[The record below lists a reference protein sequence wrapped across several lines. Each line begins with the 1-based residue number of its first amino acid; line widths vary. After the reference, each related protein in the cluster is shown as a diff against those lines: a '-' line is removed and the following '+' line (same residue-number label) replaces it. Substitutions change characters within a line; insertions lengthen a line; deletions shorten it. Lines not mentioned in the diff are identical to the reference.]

1 MKKYIKAFT
10 LVELIVWITISMLLM
25 FSVSMFVSNG
35 IKNITNQKSSLEND
49 IKTKD
54 FTKSLYD
61 SLNSIDKTFAYKI
74 WSNNELLLKVNKLYD
89 KWGFLYIWSWNLD
102 KYYCDSWSESDITNH
117 FINKNFIPF
126 EWMGWDIFDWK
137 SYDNWTISTN
147 MFSWTIN
154 SNKNLVWPTD
164 LIDNW
169 WVWFVSDTLWHSIYK
184 FNYPA
189 LTNFTKI
196 VWKEVFWDEFSDWS
210 IWTWVFLNNPTWLSY
225 ATIWSTW
232 YLFIS
237 DTLNDRVLYLN
248 LNTNKIYKLL
258 WREEWL
264 KEPTGIYYDDTEK
277 TLYIANSWKKQIL
290 AYSSSWSFVSSV
302 NFNFTPKK
310 DIKDINKLVFSF
322 HYSSGYLNPDITWPS
337 LTGSFSFTNILAWE
351 DLLTTWTHDLNYHFV
366 DFTNPPVSEVL
377 CLFWPFPKY
386 ILSWTTPIKCTLS
399 NTWIIWNYRY
409 QTFTW
414 WENYNIKINDISGP
428 DFWNIWAYY
437 IGLDM
442 YSWSTLKKTYYFPYF
457 SKTDSDIFTKS
468 DNILKVLTWWLW
480 YPTGI
485 YASWSNIIFND
496 FLQRKKIEI
505 TKTWSLAL
513 ITNLSN
519 FDFSKLQTNT
529 LIDNTLY
536 NPIDN
541 YEISV
546 VDNVLNIYL
555 NYYKNFSCYNLDENK
570 WKSKEFIIKK
580 NLK

>member
-1 MKKYIKAFT
+1 MKKFIKAFT

-74 WSNNELLLKVNKLYD
+74 WWNDEVLLKVNKLYD
-89 KWGFLYIWSWNLD
+89 KGWFLYIWSGNLD

-117 FINKNFIPF
+117 LITKNFIPF
-126 EWMGWDIFDWK
+126 EWKWGDIFNWK
-137 SYDNWTISTN
+137 SYDNWTIITN

-154 SNKNLVWPTD
+154 SYNNLVWPTD
-164 LIDNW
+164 MIDNW
-169 WVWFVSDTLWHSIYK
+169 WVWYVSDTLGHSIYR

-189 LTNFTKI
+189 LTNFIKI
-196 VWKEVFWDEFSDWS
+196 VWKDVFWDEFSDWS
-210 IWTWVFLNNPTWLSY
+210 IWTWVFLNNPTGLSY

-264 KEPTGIYYDDTEK
+264 KEPTGIYYDNTDK

-290 AYSSSWSFVSSV
+290 VYSSSWSFVSNV
-302 NFNFTPKK
+302 NLNFTPKK

-322 HYSSGYLNPDITWPS
+322 HYGSGYLNPDITWPS
-337 LTGSFSFTNILAWE
+337 TTGSFSFTNIIAWE
-351 DLLTTWTHDLNYHFV
+351 DLLSTWTHDLNYHFV
-366 DFTNPPVSEVL
+366 DFTNPPVAEGQ
-377 CLFWPFPKY
+377 CTWPFPKY
-386 ILSWTTPIKCTLS
+386 ILSWGTPVKCTLP
-399 NTWIIWNYRY
+399 WIWIFWNYRY

-428 DFWNIWAYY
+428 DFGNIWAYY
-437 IGLDM
+437 IGLYM

-485 YASWSNIIFND
+485 YANWSNLVFND
-496 FLQRKKIEI
+496 FLNRKKIEI
-505 TKTWSLAL
+505 TKTWSFVSS
-513 ITNLSN
+513 TNLTN
-519 FDFSKLQTNT
+519 YDFSKLQSNT
-529 LIDNTLY
+529 LIDSTLFT
-536 NPIDN
+536 PIDN

-555 NYYKNFSCYNLDENK
+555 NYYKNYSCYNTDENK

-580 NLK
+580 NIK